1 MIPWNELAKD
11 ATIIF
16 IIGCGTILVLIVFC
30 LLAMVASLTFDCW
43 WHLSELLGKDFQ
55 RLKMI
60 ENLCF
65 LVYYWKVEG
74 LL

>member
-43 WHLSELLGKDFQ
+43 WHLSELLGKDLQ
-55 RLKMI
+55 RLKVI
-60 ENLCF
+60 WYIYF
-65 LVYYWKVEG
+65 LVYYGCLEG
-74 LL
+74 LP